1 MVPSEYWRTSRQA
14 RYSFTFALP
23 LLLLYEGLAAALSQS
38 AFAGVR
44 NGADVLLKMAFMALG
59 GRSGIAVFGLLLL
72 GVGVWVVWHDA
83 RKHPGP
89 FKIRVL
95 GLMLAESMVY
105 AALFGTVASVLTALL
120 LSGPLALLQTSA
132 GAGGGAFGGLS
143 FESQL
148 VVSLGAGLYEE
159 LLFRVLL
166 VSGLVGIGLAL
177 GWRRRAAVGVA
188 VVVSALIFS
197 GFHYLGPLG
206 DPLTLPSFT
215 YRFIAGLLLS
225 GLYVARGFGITA
237 WTHALYDVGLA
248 LFG

>member
-1 MVPSEYWRTSRQA
+1 MVLSEYWRTSRQA
-14 RYSFTFALP
+14 RYSLTFALP

-44 NGADVLLKMAFMALG
+44 NGADVLLKTAFVALG
-59 GRSGIAVFGLLLL
+59 GRRGIAVFGLLLL
-72 GVGVWVVWHDA
+72 GVGVWVVWRDA

-89 FKIRVL
+89 FKMRVL
-95 GLMLAESMVY
+95 ALMLAESMMY
-105 AALFGTVASVLTALL
+105 AALFGTVVSVLTALL
-120 LSGPLALLQTSA
+120 LSGPLALLQTGA

-177 GWRRRAAVGVA
+177 GWRRWAAVGVA

-225 GLYVARGFGITA
+225 GLYVVRGFGITA

-248 LFG
+248 LLG